1 MKTLVAIIED
11 PRGNVIG
18 ASTDAGDV
26 MLPTGQAFPRS
37 ELRGKAIA
45 LATQFGITIPPEIAA
60 ALQAETPPAP

>member
-1 MKTLVAIIED
+1 MKTLQSIIED
-11 PRGNVIG
+11 PLGNVIG

-26 MLPTGQAFPRS
+26 MLPAGQSFPRS
-37 ELRGKAIA
+37 ELRAKAVA